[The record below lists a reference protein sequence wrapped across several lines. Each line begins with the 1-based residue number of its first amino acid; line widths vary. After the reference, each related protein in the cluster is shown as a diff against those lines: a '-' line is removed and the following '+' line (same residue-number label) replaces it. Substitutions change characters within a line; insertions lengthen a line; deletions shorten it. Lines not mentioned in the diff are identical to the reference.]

1 VLRGICEAEGIEAE
15 PEALHLIARAA
26 SGSFR
31 DPTTVLDQLST
42 TTGGTITAAEA
53 AELLGVVPQQALV
66 DLVDQVASGDA
77 AGVLREIDALA
88 AQGQDLADLVSAL
101 LGHLRLLYL
110 LQHAGSLPASAA
122 PGDESVAA
130 LERQAA
136 ALPAYETLRAV
147 DLLTAALQ
155 EIRDGADP
163 RLPLEVAL
171 LKAARPQS
179 ERTTE
184 ALLARIERLEGG
196 APRPAPPA
204 AAAPP
209 PPTPALAPA
218 VEPAPEPAAAP
229 PPPPPEPPAANGTAA
244 GEASLE
250 GIRDGWD
257 EVVGRLQGPVRAV
270 LTGSEPVA
278 LADGR
283 LTVAV
288 NPILLASATRSAD
301 EVASAIAETCAVR
314 VQPTFVA
321 GERKQAEATP
331 AAEAEAE
338 PIEEGDVIARL
349 KNTLDATE
357 VDA

>member
-1 VLRGICEAEGIEAE
+1 
-15 PEALHLIARAA
+15 
-26 SGSFR
+26 
-31 DPTTVLDQLST
+31 VLDQLST
-42 TTGGTITAAEA
+42 TTGGKITAAEA
-53 AELLGVVPQQALV
+53 AELLGVVPEQALIE
-66 DLVDQVASGDA
+66 LVDRVASGDA

-179 ERTTE
+179 ERSTE

-196 APRPAPPA
+196 APRPEPPA
-204 AAAPP
+204 AAAPTP
-209 PPTPALAPA
+209 PPAAA
-218 VEPAPEPAAAP
+218 HVAEPAPEPEAAP
-229 PPPPPEPPAANGTAA
+229 PPPPPEPAPAN

-257 EVVGRLQGPVRAV
+257 EVVSRLQGPVRAV

-321 GERKQAEATP
+321 GERKPAEAAA